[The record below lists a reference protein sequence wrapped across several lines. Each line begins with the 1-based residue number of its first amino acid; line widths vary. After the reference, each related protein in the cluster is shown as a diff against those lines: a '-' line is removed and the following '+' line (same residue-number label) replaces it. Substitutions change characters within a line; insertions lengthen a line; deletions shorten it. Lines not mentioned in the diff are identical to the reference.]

1 MAPLYDIVL
10 NSRDRIAGTID
21 NAVFNVQLPHTLQ
34 GPVRVTLRD
43 FVVSRSNSVATSV
56 PLHVSLPQ
64 ALNTTCF
71 DTTTGGPTGHLAT
84 IAAPMGRLREYPP
97 AAMTGGTTNLLGQSY
112 GNGTY
117 TVSGGGG
124 WFDAN
129 WRVMDKVET
138 TSTTNRNYVV
148 NTGLPQ
154 GVAAVVTTATNG
166 MSYTGAWINVA
177 MPQAIFV
184 ASYSVTPAGDNAK
197 GVSQWTLL
205 GSADGGATWDHL
217 DSRPYAD
224 MTAGQAMVR
233 PVTTSRAYS
242 LYRLVCQRAGNT
254 NFSNFRDYC
263 SMSSGR
269 PIQGSGSCNQE
280 RTDYK
285 DV

>member
-1 MAPLYDIVL
+1 
-10 NSRDRIAGTID
+10 
-21 NAVFNVQLPHTLQ
+21 
-34 GPVRVTLRD
+34 
-43 FVVSRSNSVATSV
+43 
-56 PLHVSLPQ
+56 
-64 ALNTTCF
+64 
-71 DTTTGGPTGHLAT
+71 
-84 IAAPMGRLREYPP
+84 
-97 AAMTGGTTNLLGQSY
+97 MTGGTTNLLGQSY

-124 WFDAN
+124 WFGAN

-205 GSADGGATWDHL
+205 GSADRGATWDHL

-263 SMSSGR
+263 SIWEWRLFGAPPS
-269 PIQGSGSCNQE
+269 
-280 RTDYK
+280 RTSLQRIDNGFITNASLFNAPLTVAVQPPNGAAWTPQ
-285 DV
+285 DWAARLSISALSF